1 MSVKFFGQY
10 ILEKNIITPQQLIEA
25 VEYQESK
32 NLKFGE
38 YALLRGY
45 LTEKDI
51 ERIQN
56 EQKRVD
62 MRFGELAVKLNILTS
77 AQIQEILTRQKNDH
91 IFIGEALLQK
101 GFLTPDVLQRELT
114 LFKEDQSKYATGE
127 IDVPAG
133 AANPEVIKSMVDL
146 TQKMLQRVAY
156 LNVKVGVGFISNNEP
171 QKNFLLISVSMRGN
185 LKYEYAFSSSQEI
198 SEIIASGVMGE
209 NIKGGSKEDISDGV
223 KEFCNIACGNIIAK
237 LSQKGKSLDISP
249 PQEVVLS
256 SDGYHIVKGRK
267 AVYYP
272 LVSSRGRGDSTL
284 ILIEG

>member
-1 MSVKFFGQY
+1 MPVKFFGQY
-10 ILEKNIITPQQLIEA
+10 LLEKNIITPQQLIEA

>member
-1 MSVKFFGQY
+1 MPVKFFGQY
-10 ILEKNIITPQQLIEA
+10 LLEKNIITPQQLIEA

-38 YALLRGY
+38 YARSKGY
-45 LTEKDI
+45 LTQKDI
-51 ERIQN
+51 EKIQN

-77 AQIQEILTRQKNDH
+77 AQVQEILTRQKNDH

-101 GFLTPDVLQRELT
+101 SFLTPDILQRELS
-114 LFKEDQSKYATGE
+114 LFKEDQSQYATGE
-127 IDVPAG
+127 IEVPDG

-156 LNVKVGVGFISNNEP
+156 LNVKVGNGFISNNEP
-171 QKNFLLISVSMRGN
+171 QKIFLLISVPMRGN

-209 NIKGGSKEDISDGV
+209 DIKGGSKEDISDGV

-237 LSQKGKSLDISP
+237 LSQKGKSMDISP
-249 PQEVVLS
+249 PQELVLS
-256 SDGYHIVKGRK
+256 SDGYHIVKGKK

-272 LVSSRGRGDSTL
+272 LVSPRGDSTL

>member
-38 YALLRGY
+38 YALSKGY

-77 AQIQEILTRQKNDH
+77 AQVQEILTRQKNDH

-101 GFLTPDVLQRELT
+101 SFLTPDILQRELS
-114 LFKEDQSKYATGE
+114 LFKEDQSQYATGE
-127 IDVPAG
+127 IMIPAG

-156 LNVKVGVGFISNNEP
+156 LNVKVGNGFISNNEP
-171 QKNFLLISVSMRGN
+171 QKIFLLISVSMRGN

-209 NIKGGSKEDISDGV
+209 DIKGGSKEDISDGV

-237 LSQKGKSLDISP
+237 LSQKGKSMDISP

-256 SDGYHIVKGRK
+256 SEGYHIVKGRK

-272 LVSSRGRGDSTL
+272 LVSPRGDSTL

>member
-1 MSVKFFGQY
+1 MAVKFFGQY
-10 ILEKNIITPQQLIEA
+10 LLEKNIITPQQLIEA

-38 YALLRGY
+38 YALSKSY

-62 MRFGELAVKLNILTS
+62 MRFGELAVKLNILTT
-77 AQIQEILTRQKNDH
+77 AQVQEILTRQKNDH

-101 GFLTPDVLQRELT
+101 SFLTPDILQRELS
-114 LFKEDQSKYATGE
+114 LFKEDQSQYATGE
-127 IDVPAG
+127 IMVPDD
-133 AANPEVIKSMVDL
+133 AANPEVIKSIVDL

-156 LNVKVGVGFISNNEP
+156 LNVKISDGFISNNEP
-171 QKNFLLISVSMRGN
+171 KKNFLLISVSMSGN

-209 NIKGGSKEDISDGV
+209 DIKGGAREDISDGV

-237 LSQKGKSLDISP
+237 LSQKGKSMDIGP

-272 LVSSRGRGDSTL
+272 LVSPRGDSTL

>member
-1 MSVKFFGQY
+1 MAVKFFGQY
-10 ILEKNIITPQQLIEA
+10 LLEKNIITPQQLIEA

-38 YALLRGY
+38 YALLKGY
-45 LTEKDI
+45 MTEKDI

-62 MRFGELAVKLNILTS
+62 MQFGELAVKLNILTS
-77 AQIQEILTRQKNDH
+77 AQIWEILTRQKNDH

-114 LFKEDQSKYATGE
+114 LFKEDQSQYVAGE
-127 IDVPAG
+127 IMIPDG
-133 AANPEVIKSMVDL
+133 AANPEVIKSIVDL

-156 LNVKVGVGFISNNEP
+156 LNVKVGDGFISHNEP

-198 SEIIASGVMGE
+198 SEVIASGVMGE
-209 NIKGGSKEDISDGV
+209 DVKSEDREGISDGV

-237 LSQKGKSLDISP
+237 LSQQGKSMDISP

-256 SDGYHIVKGRK
+256 SDGYHTVKGRK

-272 LVSSRGRGDSTL
+272 LVSLRGDSTL

>member
-1 MSVKFFGQY
+1 
-10 ILEKNIITPQQLIEA
+10 EKNIITPQQLIEA

-38 YALLRGY
+38 YALLKGY
-45 LTEKDI
+45 MTEKDI

-62 MRFGELAVKLNILTS
+62 MQFGELAVKLNILTS
-77 AQIQEILTRQKNDH
+77 AQIWEILTRQKNDH

-114 LFKEDQSKYATGE
+114 LFKEDQSQYVAGE
-127 IDVPAG
+127 IMIPDG
-133 AANPEVIKSMVDL
+133 AANPEVIKSIVDL

-156 LNVKVGVGFISNNEP
+156 LNVKVGDGFISHNEP

-198 SEIIASGVMGE
+198 SEVIASGVMGE
-209 NIKGGSKEDISDGV
+209 DVKSEDREGISDGV

-237 LSQKGKSLDISP
+237 LSQQGKSMDISP
-249 PQEVVLS
+249 PQEMLLS
-256 SDGYHIVKGRK
+256 SDGYHTVKGRK

-272 LVSSRGRGDSTL
+272 LVSLRGDSTL